1 MLVER
6 LLAQAIQD
14 FEPRII
20 PSTLKVKLDLEPAT
34 MSHHAMNFDIE
45 GELWAQPLPLR
56 IRLRTQLAL
65 EAGQMSIADL
75 DRAGGRGWIRA
86 SCNST
91 PRKRRT
97 SARWAESAPDHLRRH
112 PPGWAPTPPHTQRK

>member
-34 MSHHAMNFDIE
+34 MSHNAMTFDIE

-56 IRLRTQLAL
+56 IRLRTQLDL
-65 EAGQMSIADL
+65 EAGQMRSEEHTSEL
-75 DRAGGRGWIRA
+75 QSLMR
-86 SCNST
+86 NSY
-91 PRKRRT
+91 
-97 SARWAESAPDHLRRH
+97 AVFCL
-112 PPGWAPTPPHTQRK
+112 TQKKAYKH